1 MLVLTKETL
10 NEQQIGKNNDI
21 DSSDDDKDD
30 PFAEEMRLFMVETA
44 DPVTVEDPN
53 PTTITF
59 EQKCNSLKVK
69 LQL

>member
-44 DPVTVEDPN
+44 DPVTVEDP
-53 PTTITF
+53 TTITF